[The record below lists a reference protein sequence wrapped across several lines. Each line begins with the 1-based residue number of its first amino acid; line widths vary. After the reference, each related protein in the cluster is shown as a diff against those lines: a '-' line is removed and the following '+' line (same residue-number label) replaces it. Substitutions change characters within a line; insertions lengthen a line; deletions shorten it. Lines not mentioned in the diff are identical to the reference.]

1 MPLNSLDPDRI
12 PMVKMIIHG
21 AQIIL
26 IFVIWCLEINVFVD
40 KKSTI
45 TGQNGW
51 TFGAVR
57 GLPCPFHSP
66 PCRPSSQGRR

>member
-12 PMVKMIIHG
+12 PMVKMVIHG
-21 AQIIL
+21 VQILL
-26 IFVIWCLEINVFVD
+26 IFVIWCLEINIFVD

-57 GLPCPFHSP
+57 GTSVSLTYPAFLPS
-66 PCRPSSQGRR
+66 